1 MTGNQLQEHRKT
13 VQNLFGEADNIYQ
26 RLINT
31 PGLNG
36 DSLKILEDY
45 LAVSTKTNSYLAILI
60 AAGIN
65 PSEAILNFVEETRK
79 RVNLEEAEIIVSGG
93 RGVGNKEN
101 FKLIEELASLLKA
114 EVGASRAVVDSGWI
128 SKEHQVGQTG
138 KTVRPKLYIAIG
150 ISGAIQ
156 HKAGMQGSEMVIA
169 INKDASA
176 PIFEVADYG
185 IVDDLFKV
193 VPEMIAELKK

>member
-79 RVNLEEAEIIVSGG
+79 RVIPEVRTAIETAERDIASILKALPRNAAEA
-93 RGVGNKEN
+93 
-101 FKLIEELASLLKA
+101 KLIIPNYMEALERLEREVLKA
-114 EVGASRAVVDSGWI
+114 GE
-128 SKEHQVGQTG
+128 
-138 KTVRPKLYIAIG
+138 
-150 ISGAIQ
+150 GAI
-156 HKAGMQGSEMVIA
+156 KW
-169 INKDASA
+169 
-176 PIFEVADYG
+176 
-185 IVDDLFKV
+185 
-193 VPEMIAELKK
+193 

>member
-79 RVNLEEAEIIVSGG
+79 RVIPEVRTAIETAERDIASILKALPRNAAEA
-93 RGVGNKEN
+93 
-101 FKLIEELASLLKA
+101 KLIIPNYMEALERLEREVLKA
-114 EVGASRAVVDSGWI
+114 GE
-128 SKEHQVGQTG
+128 
-138 KTVRPKLYIAIG
+138 
-150 ISGAIQ
+150 GAI
-156 HKAGMQGSEMVIA
+156 K
-169 INKDASA
+169 
-176 PIFEVADYG
+176 
-185 IVDDLFKV
+185 
-193 VPEMIAELKK
+193 

>member
-79 RVNLEEAEIIVSGG
+79 RVIPEVRTAIETAERDIASILKALPRNAAEA
-93 RGVGNKEN
+93 
-101 FKLIEELASLLKA
+101 KLIIPNYMEALERLEREVLKA
-114 EVGASRAVVDSGWI
+114 GE
-128 SKEHQVGQTG
+128 
-138 KTVRPKLYIAIG
+138 
-150 ISGAIQ
+150 GAI
-156 HKAGMQGSEMVIA
+156 KC
-169 INKDASA
+169 
-176 PIFEVADYG
+176 
-185 IVDDLFKV
+185 L
-193 VPEMIAELKK
+193 